1 MHLGHTEKDCLQ
13 VATTT
18 IFPDNGS
25 ASSLIL
31 PHQRCSPSNHH
42 PRYNQALLSEPEA
55 VQKPFITYHYQKPL
69 FSYVD
74 NRQENKEKPSEKI
87 FLAAS
92 RQANPNRDKSTEK
105 INLPVGRPTE
115 RIILTGFSWGFP
127 HRDIHAV
134 KFS

>member
-1 MHLGHTEKDCLQ
+1 LQ

-55 VQKPFITYHYQKPL
+55 VQKPSITYHYQRPL

-115 RIILTGFSWGFP
+115 RIILTGFS
-127 HRDIHAV
+127 
-134 KFS
+134 